1 MSALLERGVVKPGQ
15 TPMAGLSGGAFT
27 STATTAGMSA
37 QQQFDAWTH
46 AVRMCGIMYADEG
59 GCAGHFNKVRHR
71 AVAVGLPVLP
81 CTALHCPAPTPARHG
96 LIKQSLT

>member
-15 TPMAGLSGGAFT
+15 TQMAGLSGGAFT
-27 STATTAGMSA
+27 SAATAAGMSA
-37 QQQFDAWTH
+37 QQQFDIWTK
-46 AVRMCGIMYADEG
+46 AARMCAIIFADEG

-81 CTALHCPAPTPARHG
+81 CTALSCPHRDR
-96 LIKQSLT
+96 